1 VAERA
6 QVPELSPAAPGV
18 GVGVGVGVAGVI
30 FDWGGVITNPII
42 DTVQAWLTADRIDRD
57 SYTAAMRPWI
67 RRAYGPDQEDSPIH
81 ALERGEVS
89 DAEFEQTL
97 AALLVGQDGGAVA
110 ADGLLRRMFAASR
123 VQAEMLDLIRE
134 LRADGVRIGLLSNSW
149 GGGEDSYP
157 RDILDELFDAVVIS
171 AQVGMRK
178 PEERIFLLAA
188 DELGLAPARCVF
200 VDDMEG
206 NIAAARALG
215 FGVVHHRDAAATRAE
230 LREMLTADAA

>member
-1 VAERA
+1 VAEPA
-6 QVPELSPAAPGV
+6 QVPELSPAAPV
-18 GVGVGVGVAGVI
+18 VQGVI
-30 FDWGGVITNPII
+30 FDWGGVITNPIA
-42 DTVQAWLTADRIDRD
+42 DTVQAWLSTDRIDKD
-57 SYTAAMRPWI
+57 SYTAAMRPWV
-67 RRAYGPDQEDSPIH
+67 RRAYGPDQQDTPIH

-110 ADGLLRRMFAASR
+110 AAGLLRRMFAASQ

-134 LRADGVRIGLLSNSW
+134 LRADGLRIGLLSNSW

-157 RDILDELFDAVVIS
+157 SDILDELFDAVVIS

-188 DELGLAPARCVF
+188 GELGLTPAQCAF

-206 NIAAARALG
+206 NITAAQALG
-215 FGVVHHRDAAATRAE
+215 FAVVHHRDPAATRAV
-230 LREMLTADAA
+230 LRELLTADAA